1 MALTNSYLV
10 TTKNLAAFLNA
21 IRSAK
26 APDHFTNRFLV
37 QLEFKSTNDRLF
49 IGVLKGLG
57 FLDDAGAPTKR
68 YFEYLDQSQSGRI
81 LAEAIQE
88 AYEDLFQ
95 VNTKAQELSQI
106 DIKNKLRTLTAGQ
119 KSGAVIDKMA
129 ATFKALCAQA
139 DWTISRPAERERVNP
154 IEGPVVGSNEH
165 QEAPDAMVK
174 RERGHVHPTLQ
185 YNIQI
190 VLPESRDPAVYDA
203 LFRSLRE
210 HLL

>member
-1 MALTNSYLV
+1 M
-10 TTKNLAAFLNA
+10 
-21 IRSAK
+21 RSVPRK

-68 YFEYLDQSQSGRI
+68 YFEYLDQSQSGRV

-139 DWTISRPAERERVNP
+139 DWTISRPGEREWVNP
-154 IEGPVVGSNEH
+154 IEAPVVGSNEH
-165 QEAPDAMVK
+165 QEAPDAIVK
-174 RERGHVHPTLQ
+174 RERSHVHPTLQ